1 MFLVG
6 MSLNNIKDEIEV
18 FKDKINRKNLALDES
33 KNQLMADEIKLD
45 KIFTNDKKETQEKL
59 NVRRD

>member
-1 MFLVG
+1 MVG

>member
-1 MFLVG
+1 MVG

-59 NVRRD
+59 NVNLE

>member
-59 NVRRD
+59 NVNLE

>member
-1 MFLVG
+1 

-45 KIFTNDKKETQEKL
+45 KIFTNDKKET
-59 NVRRD
+59 